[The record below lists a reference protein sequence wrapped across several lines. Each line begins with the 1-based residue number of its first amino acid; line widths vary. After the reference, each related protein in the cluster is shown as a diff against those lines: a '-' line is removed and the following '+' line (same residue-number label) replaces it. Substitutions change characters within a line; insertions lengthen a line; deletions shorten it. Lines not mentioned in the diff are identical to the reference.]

1 MTPEQILGAVRAK
14 STMASATA
22 DGARLRPARAA
33 EAARGS
39 CAEARDGAQAGV
51 APAARPSASV
61 RTRALPPFV
70 MKVRAKAS
78 YPGPRRLHRG
88 SRDCSKRG
96 RPASPRLFVATHSG
110 FRSDFGEGRER
121 HRASDDRQTRLNRAR
136 RGRVYNPHLL
146 LVAQGRS
153 GGWIQDRWLYG
164 KRLDRERQEPQL
176 LFLGYPF
183 RERSPRRGLPRRSSP
198 GRRGGCGERRSG
210 SKQGRLR
217 SPLRRNQASWPS

>member
-1 MTPEQILGAVRAK
+1 VTDRQNVWRLERRRRGATTPRIEGHWGRRRTSTTSFGCRTAKCSMTTSGLTAFMLPRPARSLPDDARANSGAVRAK

-121 HRASDDRQTRLNRAR
+121 HRASDDRQT
-136 RGRVYNPHLL
+136 
-146 LVAQGRS
+146 
-153 GGWIQDRWLYG
+153 
-164 KRLDRERQEPQL
+164 
-176 LFLGYPF
+176 
-183 RERSPRRGLPRRSSP
+183 
-198 GRRGGCGERRSG
+198 
-210 SKQGRLR
+210 
-217 SPLRRNQASWPS
+217 